1 MQEKWLPG
9 TLRDRIRDLCRSRS
23 ISQSTLAQ
31 ELGIDKSTLSRFLTE
46 KTNKL
51 SSEYVV
57 MIAGYFGVSTDFLL
71 GLTNIA
77 ARKNHDIEAL
87 GLSAEAAVN
96 LAQNRVNQEVV
107 CQLLESPRFAELTRQ
122 IALYQQGMLA
132 SGVAAQNQFFG
143 SLSNLL
149 LEYGKA
155 NPGNKAAVKDTI
167 QHIQA
172 FRRPVYADEVEN
184 LTRGFQQVLLEMK
197 PQSAER
203 VKQSAATMK
212 ESLKELTDTL
222 PRDSGDLSIS
232 PDGILGMIAAGL
244 EQVEVPEAY
253 RPEMASATD
262 TLKQAIS
269 AYFATMMGIQMKELT
284 RNERDPLSDDSERK
298 P

>member
-31 ELGIDKSTLSRFLTE
+31 KLGIDKSTLSRFLTE

-155 NPGNKAAVKDTI
+155 NPGDKAAVKDTI

>member
-155 NPGNKAAVKDTI
+155 NPGDKAAVKDTI

-222 PRDSGDLSIS
+222 PRDSRDLSIS

>member
-143 SLSNLL
+143 SMSNLL
-149 LEYGKA
+149 LEHGKA
-155 NPGNKAAVKDTI
+155 NPGDKAAVKDAI

-184 LTRGFQQVLLEMK
+184 LTRSFQQVLMEMK

-203 VKQSAATMK
+203 VKQSVATMK
-212 ESLKELTDTL
+212 ESLKGLTDTL
-222 PRDSGDLSIS
+222 PGDSGGLSIS
-232 PDGILGMIAAGL
+232 PDGILGMIATGL

>member
-71 GLTNIA
+71 GLTNIP
-77 ARKNHDIEAL
+77 ARKNHDIEML

-96 LAQNRVNQEVV
+96 LAQNRANQEVV

-155 NPGNKAAVKDTI
+155 NPGDKAAVKDTI

-222 PRDSGDLSIS
+222 ARDSGDLSIS

-262 TLKQAIS
+262 ILKQAIS

>member
-9 TLRDRIRDLCRSRS
+9 TLRDRIRDLCRSMS

-71 GLTNIA
+71 GLTNIP
-77 ARKNHDIEAL
+77 ARKNHDIEVL

-107 CQLLESPRFAELTRQ
+107 CHLLESPRFAELTRQ

-143 SLSNLL
+143 SMSNLL
-149 LEYGKA
+149 LEHGKA
-155 NPGNKAAVKDTI
+155 NPGDKAAAKDAI
-167 QHIQA
+167 QHVRVQA
-172 FRRPVYADEVEN
+172 PVYADEVEN
-184 LTRGFQQVLLEMK
+184 LTRSFQQVLLEMK

-203 VKQSAATMK
+203 VKQTAATMK
-212 ESLKELTDTL
+212 DSLKGLTDTL
-222 PRDSGDLSIS
+222 PRDSGGLSIS
-232 PDGILGMIAAGL
+232 PDGILGMIATGL

-253 RPEMASATD
+253 RPEMASPP
-262 TLKQAIS
+262 I
-269 AYFATMMGIQMKELT
+269 
-284 RNERDPLSDDSERK
+284 P
-298 P
+298 

>member
-23 ISQSTLAQ
+23 ISQSTLAL

-71 GLTNIA
+71 GLTNIP

-96 LAQNRVNQEVV
+96 LAQDRVNQGVV

-143 SLSNLL
+143 SMSNLL
-149 LEYGKA
+149 LEHGKA
-155 NPGNKAAVKDTI
+155 NPGDKAAVKDAI

-184 LTRGFQQVLLEMK
+184 LTRSFQQVLLEMK

-212 ESLKELTDTL
+212 ERLKELTDTL
-222 PRDSGDLSIS
+222 PRDSGGLSIS
-232 PDGILGMIAAGL
+232 PDGILGMIATGL

-269 AYFATMMGIQMKELT
+269 AYFATMMSIQMKELT

>member
-71 GLTNIA
+71 GLTNIP
-77 ARKNHDIEAL
+77 ARKNHDIEML

-96 LAQNRVNQEVV
+96 LAQNRANQEVV

-155 NPGNKAAVKDTI
+155 NPGDKAAVKDTI

>member
-155 NPGNKAAVKDTI
+155 NPGDKAAVKDTI

>member
-143 SLSNLL
+143 SMSNLL
-149 LEYGKA
+149 LEHGKA
-155 NPGNKAAVKDTI
+155 NPGDKAAVKDAI

-184 LTRGFQQVLLEMK
+184 LTRSFQQVLMEMK

-203 VKQSAATMK
+203 VKQSVATMK
-212 ESLKELTDTL
+212 ESLKGLTDTL
-222 PRDSGDLSIS
+222 PRDSGGLSIS
-232 PDGILGMIAAGL
+232 PDGILGMIATGL

>member
-9 TLRDRIRDLCRSRS
+9 TLRDRIRDLCRSRN

-57 MIAGYFGVSTDFLL
+57 VIAGYFGVSTDFLL

-77 ARKNHDIEAL
+77 ARKNYDIEAL

-96 LAQNRVNQEVV
+96 LAQNRANQEVV

-143 SLSNLL
+143 AMSNLL
-149 LEYGKA
+149 LEHGKA
-155 NPGNKAAVKDTI
+155 NPGDKAAAKDAI

-172 FRRPVYADEVEN
+172 FKRPVYVDEVDN
-184 LTRGFQQVLLEMK
+184 ITRGFQQVLLEMK

-222 PRDSGDLSIS
+222 PRDSGGLFIS
-232 PDGILGMIAAGL
+232 PDGILDMIATGL

-253 RPEMASATD
+253 RPEMTSATD
-262 TLKQAIS
+262 NLKQAIS
-269 AYFATMMGIQMKELT
+269 AYFATMMSIQMKELT
-284 RNERDPLSDDSERK
+284 RNERNPLSDDSERK

>member
-9 TLRDRIRDLCRSRS
+9 TLRDRICDLCRSRS

-143 SLSNLL
+143 SMSSLL
-149 LEYGKA
+149 LEHGKA
-155 NPGNKAAVKDTI
+155 NPGDKAAVKDAI
-167 QHIQA
+167 QHVQA

-184 LTRGFQQVLLEMK
+184 ITRGFQQVLLEMK

-222 PRDSGDLSIS
+222 PRDSGGLFIS
-232 PDGILGMIAAGL
+232 PDGILDMIATGL

-253 RPEMASATD
+253 RPEMTSATD
-262 TLKQAIS
+262 NLKQAIS
-269 AYFATMMGIQMKELT
+269 AYFATMMSIQMKELT
-284 RNERDPLSDDSERK
+284 RNERNPLSDDSERK

>member
-143 SLSNLL
+143 SMSNLL
-149 LEYGKA
+149 LEHGKA
-155 NPGNKAAVKDTI
+155 NPGDKAAVKDAI
-167 QHIQA
+167 KHIQV

-184 LTRGFQQVLLEMK
+184 LTRSFQQVLMEMK

-203 VKQSAATMK
+203 VKQSVATMK
-212 ESLKELTDTL
+212 ESLKGLTDTL
-222 PRDSGDLSIS
+222 PRDSGGLSIS
-232 PDGILGMIAAGL
+232 PDGILGMIATGL

-269 AYFATMMGIQMKELT
+269 AYFATMMSIQMKELT

>member
-87 GLSAEAAVN
+87 GLSAEAAVT
-96 LAQNRVNQEVV
+96 LAQNRANQEVV

-155 NPGNKAAVKDTI
+155 NPGDKAAVKDTI

-284 RNERDPLSDDSERK
+284 RNERDPLSDDPERK